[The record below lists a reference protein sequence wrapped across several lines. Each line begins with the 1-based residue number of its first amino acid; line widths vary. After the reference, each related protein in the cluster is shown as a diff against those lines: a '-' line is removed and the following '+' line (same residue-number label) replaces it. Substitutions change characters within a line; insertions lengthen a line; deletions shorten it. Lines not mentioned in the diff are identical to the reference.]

1 MLEKSITKTIL
12 KYALP
17 NVVSMWIFTLYTM
30 VDGIFIS
37 RYVGELGLAGV
48 NLSFPLINLIFSIS
62 IMIGV
67 GSSTLISIKFG
78 ENKIKEGNQ
87 ILSLAACVNIFVS
100 LCISFLILSNIDFVI
115 KILGATKTD
124 EVYPYV
130 KDYLSY
136 IILFSIFYMSGYAF
150 EIYIKV
156 DGKPIYPLICVIA
169 GGITNIV
176 LDYILVAKFSFGVKG
191 AAIATG
197 ISQMATCT
205 LLFSYIKFKA
215 NKIEFVKLKK
225 ANLKKT
231 FDIFKYGFSEFITEI
246 STGLLLLIYNLVIL
260 SKIGVF
266 GVSIFGVISYLSSFI
281 VMSMIGYSQGLQP
294 VISYL
299 LGKKDYKNLKNIF
312 RYSLYFLGFLGI
324 ICYLCVNY
332 FSFEIG
338 KIFFKDMRS
347 IEKVEY
353 VISIY
358 SFYYLFLG
366 INIFISSYFT
376 AIKKVFYSAFITFPR
391 GLLFNSIFLS
401 FLPSFLCENGIWLSA
416 FFSEISTLFIS
427 IYLIYLHKFKIKK

>member
-87 ILSLAACVNIFVS
+87 TLSLAACVNIFVS

-156 DGKPIYPLICVIA
+156 DGKPIYPLICVIV

-225 ANLKKT
+225 ANLKK
-231 FDIFKYGFSEFITEI
+231 K
-246 STGLLLLIYNLVIL
+246 LLIFLNTVSPNL
-260 SKIGVF
+260 
-266 GVSIFGVISYLSSFI
+266 
-281 VMSMIGYSQGLQP
+281 
-294 VISYL
+294 
-299 LGKKDYKNLKNIF
+299 
-312 RYSLYFLGFLGI
+312 
-324 ICYLCVNY
+324 
-332 FSFEIG
+332 
-338 KIFFKDMRS
+338 
-347 IEKVEY
+347 
-353 VISIY
+353 
-358 SFYYLFLG
+358 
-366 INIFISSYFT
+366 
-376 AIKKVFYSAFITFPR
+376 
-391 GLLFNSIFLS
+391 
-401 FLPSFLCENGIWLSA
+401 
-416 FFSEISTLFIS
+416 
-427 IYLIYLHKFKIKK
+427 